1 MRDILKFGTEIG
13 LEEKMK
19 EKKVMRV
26 KLGFDPTSPNLHLG
40 HFISLKAAKKLQDM
54 GHHIIIIVGDF
65 TASIGDPSG
74 RNALRPPLSQEQIN
88 ENAKTYMQQVF
99 MVLDEN
105 KTEIIKNG
113 TWFNQMSM
121 RETLELVSKQTVSQI
136 LAREDFKNRFNQEVP
151 IFMHE
156 LMYPI
161 MQGTDSVKIQADL
174 ELGGTDQLFNLMMGR
189 ELQKEFN
196 QSAQAIMTFPLLV
209 GLDGKKKMSKSLHNE
224 IGLLDTP
231 QDKFGKTMSISD
243 DTMWNWLE
251 IIQDLS
257 IEEIEQLKQ
266 EVSLGKLNPK
276 NVKLN
281 LSQFIVKL
289 FHGEEIAHDEKL
301 AFEKRFAKRDLSEV
315 DSIEVKC
322 ENHVVLFTKLLK
334 DLNLASS
341 NSDATRLMKQG
352 GVRKN
357 GEKIID
363 PKQTLDIGEEF
374 LLEVGKIH
382 AKKIRL
388 I

>member
-1 MRDILKFGTEIG
+1 MKEILKFDTVIG
-13 LEEKMK
+13 FDEKMA

-74 RNALRPPLSQEQIN
+74 RNALRPPLSQEQIDD
-88 ENAKTYMQQVF
+88 NAKTYMQQVF
-99 MVLDEN
+99 MVLDET
-105 KTEIIKNG
+105 KTEVIKNG
-113 TWFNQMSM
+113 TWFNQMTM

-156 LMYPI
+156 MMYPI

-174 ELGGTDQLFNLMMGR
+174 ELGGTDQLFNLMVGR
-189 ELQKEFN
+189 DLQKEFN
-196 QSAQAIMTFPLLV
+196 QSPQAIMTFPLLV

-231 QDKFGKTMSISD
+231 SDKFGKTMSISD

-251 IIQDLS
+251 VIQDMNQS
-257 IEEIEQLKQ
+257 EIEALQKQ
-266 EVSLGKLNPK
+266 VKEGKLNPK
-276 NVKLN
+276 NIKLD
-281 LSQFIVKL
+281 LSTFIVSL
-289 FHGEEIAHDEKL
+289 FHGQELGLAEKE
-301 AFEKRFAKRDLSEV
+301 AFEKRFAKKDLSEV
-315 DSIEVKC
+315 DEVEIISEKQTM
-322 ENHVVLFTKLLK
+322 LFTQLLR
-334 DLNLASS
+334 DLKLASS

-357 GEKIID
+357 GEKILN
-363 PKQTLDIGEEF
+363 PKELIQPGEMF

-382 AKKIRL
+382 AKKIKML
-388 I
+388 

>member
-1 MRDILKFGTEIG
+1 MKAIFKFDTAIG
-13 LEEKMK
+13 LEEKMA

-99 MVLDEN
+99 MVLDEH
-105 KTEIIKNG
+105 KTEVIKNG
-113 TWFNQMSM
+113 TWFNQMTM

-156 LMYPI
+156 MMYPI

-174 ELGGTDQLFNLMMGR
+174 ELGGTDQLFNLMVGR
-189 ELQKEFN
+189 DLQKEFN
-196 QSAQAIMTFPLLV
+196 QPAQAIMTFPLLV

-224 IGLLDTP
+224 IGLLDTSS
-231 QDKFGKTMSISD
+231 DKFGKTMSISD
-243 DTMWNWLE
+243 ETMWNWLE
-251 IIQDLS
+251 VIQDKTLM
-257 IEEIEQLKQ
+257 EIEALKK
-266 EVSLGKLNPK
+266 EVLEGKINPK
-276 NVKLN
+276 NIKLD
-281 LSQFIVKL
+281 LSTFIVSL
-289 FHGEEIAHDEKL
+289 FHSQEVALAEKE

-315 DSIEVKC
+315 EVVEIKS
-322 ENHVVLFTKLLK
+322 EKQTMLFTQLLK

-352 GVRKN
+352 GVRKD
-357 GEKIID
+357 GEKILN
-363 PKQTLDIGEEF
+363 PKESIQPGEMF
-374 LLEVGKIH
+374 LLEVGKLH
-382 AKKIRL
+382 AKKIKML
-388 I
+388 

>member
-1 MRDILKFGTEIG
+1 MKDILKFDTAIG
-13 LEEKMK
+13 IDEKMA

-40 HFISLKAAKKLQDM
+40 HFISLKGAKKLQDM

-74 RNALRPPLSQEQIN
+74 RNTLRPPLSMEQID

-99 MVLDEN
+99 MVLDET
-105 KTEIIKNG
+105 KTEVIKNG
-113 TWFNQMSM
+113 TWFNQMTM

-156 LMYPI
+156 MMYPI

-174 ELGGTDQLFNLMMGR
+174 ELGGTDQLFNLMVGR
-189 ELQKEFN
+189 DLQKEFN
-196 QSAQAIMTFPLLV
+196 QSPQAIMTFPLLV

-251 IIQDLS
+251 VIQDLS
-257 IEEIEQLKQ
+257 LEKVAQLKKQ
-266 EVSLGKLNPK
+266 ALDGEVNPK
-276 NVKLN
+276 NIKLK
-281 LSQFIVKL
+281 LAEFIVAI
-289 FHGEEIAHDEKL
+289 FHGQEIALIEKE
-301 AFEKRFAKRDLSEV
+301 AFEKRFAKKDLSEV
-315 DSIEVKC
+315 ETLEVKS
-322 ENHVVLFTKLLK
+322 EKQNVLFTKLLR

-341 NSDATRLMKQG
+341 NSDAARLMKQG

-357 GEKIID
+357 GEKILN
-363 PKQTLDIGEEF
+363 PKEEIQPGEVF

-382 AKKIRL
+382 AKKIKML
-388 I
+388 